1 MSTPWYSFAH
11 RYLLLALAKLQ
22 QMPVRVSPVTRSRQL
37 IVATIGFIAMIAI
50 PAVAIYYARK
60 RWRP

>member
-1 MSTPWYSFAH
+1 MTSISSGLAQ
-11 RYLLLALAKLQ
+11 RYLLLALTELQ
-22 QMPVRVSPVTRSRQL
+22 QLPARMSSVARTRQL
-37 IVATIGFIAMIAI
+37 IVASLGFIAMIAI

>member
-1 MSTPWYSFAH
+1 MLAFAQP
-11 RYLLLALAKLQ
+11 YLLSALAELQ
-22 QMPVRVSPVTRSRQL
+22 QLQGRVSPVTRTRQL

-50 PAVAIYYARK
+50 PALAIYYARK